1 MILFFVMKK
10 LPSPSVAYFSM
21 EVALEPKMPTYSGGL
36 GVLAG
41 DMLKSFA
48 DLEMPLVG
56 LCLLYHRGYFEQK
69 IDETG
74 WQKEQPTRWDPH
86 HFLKLQNNI
95 IELTLEGRVI
105 LAQAWLYELKGT
117 TGHIVPVY
125 FLDTDLPENHPD
137 DRSLTHYLYGGD
149 LKYRLKQEAL
159 LGVGGVRLL
168 KSVGLYPNIKTFHM
182 NEGHAALLTLEL
194 LNDHNYIDSEVAQY
208 CTFTT
213 HTPVPAGHD
222 HFPYDMAH
230 QVLGSI
236 LPWHIQKIAGF
247 SDLNMTTLAMNLSR
261 YRNSVAQKHGEV
273 SRNLFPGYQMDAIT
287 NGIHPM
293 TWVSKPF
300 HKIFDENF
308 PSWKTDEKQLL
319 RALDLPEGVVWKAH
333 QENKKKLLDY
343 IIEKTGEI
351 FDLKIL
357 TIGFGRRAAPY
368 KRASLIFHDVEK
380 LAKICK
386 GRVQFVFAGKAHPRD
401 DLGKKEIQKVIESIN
416 QINKTYP
423 DKIRVVFL
431 ENYNMETGALMTAGV
446 DVWLNNPIRPREAS
460 GTSGMKAAIN
470 GVLNFSVLDGWWI
483 EGHEEDITGW
493 SIGAAPQETA
503 LTEQEDAPDA
513 LDFYEKLEYKVI
525 PLYYQNQAGWIK
537 MMKNAMGKNGSQFNT
552 HRVVKEYA
560 RSAYQ
565 LEKALAST
573 K

>member
-1 MILFFVMKK
+1 
-10 LPSPSVAYFSM
+10 
-21 EVALEPKMPTYSGGL
+21 
-36 GVLAG
+36 
-41 DMLKSFA
+41 
-48 DLEMPLVG
+48 
-56 LCLLYHRGYFEQK
+56 
-69 IDETG
+69 
-74 WQKEQPTRWDPH
+74 
-86 HFLKLQNNI
+86 
-95 IELTLEGRVI
+95 
-105 LAQAWLYELKGT
+105 
-117 TGHIVPVY
+117 
-125 FLDTDLPENHPD
+125 
-137 DRSLTHYLYGGD
+137 
-149 LKYRLKQEAL
+149 
-159 LGVGGVRLL
+159 
-168 KSVGLYPNIKTFHM
+168 
-182 NEGHAALLTLEL
+182 
-194 LNDHNYIDSEVAQY
+194 
-208 CTFTT
+208 
-213 HTPVPAGHD
+213 
-222 HFPYDMAH
+222 
-230 QVLGSI
+230 
-236 LPWHIQKIAGF
+236 
-247 SDLNMTTLAMNLSR
+247 
-261 YRNSVAQKHGEV
+261 
-273 SRNLFPGYQMDAIT
+273 MDAIT